1 MARKK
6 SQNLTEAEFRLM
18 KVLWKKQTATVGEV
32 VDALADK
39 PALAYSTVLTT
50 LRILENKGYV
60 RHTKSGRAF
69 VYEPAVAQQEE
80 SRKVLRHFVSRF
92 FGGSPG
98 QLVLKLLEDKT
109 IHPRELEIIKK
120 KINEAE

>member
-32 VDALADK
+32 VEALADK

-60 RHTKSGRAF
+60 RHTKAGRAF
-69 VYEPAVAQQEE
+69 VYEPAIAQQDE
-80 SRKVLRHFVSRF
+80 SRKVLRHFVGRF